1 MSQVWLITGSFRGLG
16 RAFTEAILA
25 AGHCVLAAARNP
37 DQLADLRSRYGD
49 KIHTASLDVTSE
61 NRPYT
66 PLFKQVY
73 GQDAFQVFSPKQIY
87 ELFGEAIAA
96 YESSGELCAFSS
108 KYDASKYGT
117 PPKNL
122 YKDNSAAYGC

>member
-16 RAFTEAILA
+16 RVFTEAILA

-61 NRPYT
+61 AQAKDAVEAAVAKFGGLDVLVNNAGYGNVLSCGEYAARRFPRSNRDQS
-66 PLFKQVY
+66 FW
-73 GQDAFQVFSPKQIY
+73 
-87 ELFGEAIAA
+87 
-96 YESSGELCAFSS
+96 CHH
-108 KYDASKYGT
+108 YD
-117 PPKNL
+117 
-122 YKDNSAAYGC
+122 